1 MSNLSNAKVV
11 GGIGALLSLIGWL
24 FSTSFGSVVGIIG
37 LIMVFIAIKYI
48 ADETKDKSIFDNYLY
63 FFICSLIATVAAVA
77 IIIYSVVST
86 IDIINI
92 GELAENI
99 TDFAT
104 FWEYFGTAVAGC
116 FLAIVIGWILLI
128 IGTLF
133 LRKSFNSIAEHT
145 NVGLFKTTGLV
156 YFIGALTLI
165 IIIGAVIIL
174 IAKIMEIIAF
184 FSLPDTLPKAA
195 KTTETSEV
203 PES

>member
-1 MSNLSNAKVV
+1 MSNLSNAKIV

-24 FSTSFGSVVGIIG
+24 FSTSFGFVVGIIG

-63 FFICSLIATVAAVA
+63 FFICSFIAIVAMAA
-77 IIIYSVVST
+77 IMIYSVFT
-86 IDIINI
+86 TINI
-92 GELAENI
+92 FNIEQFQDMAESI
-99 TDFAT
+99 TDFAS
-104 FWEYFGTAVAGC
+104 FWETFGTLVTGC
-116 FLAIVIGWILLI
+116 ILALVIGWILLI

-145 NVGLFKTTGLV
+145 KVGLFRTTGLV

-165 IIIGAVIIL
+165 IIIGFLIIL

-184 FSLPDTLPKAA
+184 FSLPDTLPKAD
-195 KTTETSEV
+195 ET
-203 PES
+203 PK